1 MSFSVASAVRPLGDG
16 TYTASLPAE
25 WTLGPKPPGG
35 FLLVASCSHNVDVP
49 LFAEQVARGLDD
61 ARRTGRILRT
71 GGAAAD
77 HPVHPHLPETAYLK
91 AQILQLD

>member
-1 MSFSVASAVRPLGDG
+1 MRSRTRQIV
-16 TYTASLPAE
+16 TY
-25 WTLGPKPPGG
+25 
-35 FLLVASCSHNVDVP
+35 VV
-49 LFAEQVARGLDD
+49 
-61 ARRTGRILRT
+61 ILRT